1 MIRMPVVIIGLVA
14 APALLCAVS
23 GSLTA
28 IAADLPVISLSCV
41 HEPSDEILDLIC
53 QRVEREARP
62 AAMRAGYRMVLP
74 ATDPAGDGERSLVI
88 ELTANTP
95 DSRFG
100 NKRIQALMTGRHG
113 TGPQAVW
120 ESRFGAEGVARDL
133 VHPVTDAVLGQV
145 EAFLASADGA

>member
-1 MIRMPVVIIGLVA
+1 VIRMRVVIIGLVA
-14 APALLCAVS
+14 APALLSIVC

-28 IAADLPVISLSCV
+28 VAADLPIISLSCA
-41 HEPSDEILDLIC
+41 HDPGDEILDLIC

-62 AAMRAGYRMVLP
+62 AAMRAGYRLVLP
-74 ATDPAGDGERSLVI
+74 ATDPVGDGERSLVI

-100 NKRIQALMTGRHG
+100 DKRIQALMSGRRG
-113 TGPQAVW
+113 TGPDAVW
-120 ESRFGAEGVARDL
+120 ESRFDAQGVPRDL
-133 VHPVTDAVLGQV
+133 VHPVADAVLGQV